1 MSVVTPSPE
10 GCGLP
15 DFVPLL
21 IRCFGVAFAHSLLS
35 LATINSLGYLHA
47 CLSQVVDAH
56 SNQTLTLISKIPL
69 VYAYDT
75 LFPNR
80 VAAIAFGDK
89 SCVCTLYQQSRCARS
104 TQKKL
109 QATIGFSAYLSVG
122 IVNRHSMTTLILTI
136 RRENKLNEFVTSCVC
151 TLWQLACGVKP
162 WMLKHDSGDMNL
174 AAGCCDM
181 VPKTWTLKVML

>member
-1 MSVVTPSPE
+1 MLRNVMCRWCKHVSYKQISGVDALSGLLLAIQRFFVT
-10 GCGLP
+10 
-15 DFVPLL
+15 
-21 IRCFGVAFAHSLLS
+21 ALS
-35 LATINSLGYLHA
+35 L
-47 CLSQVVDAH
+47 D
-56 SNQTLTLISKIPL
+56 
-69 VYAYDT
+69 DT
-75 LFPNR
+75 HR
-80 VAAIAFGDK
+80 HI
-89 SCVCTLYQQSRCARS
+89 YQQSRCARS